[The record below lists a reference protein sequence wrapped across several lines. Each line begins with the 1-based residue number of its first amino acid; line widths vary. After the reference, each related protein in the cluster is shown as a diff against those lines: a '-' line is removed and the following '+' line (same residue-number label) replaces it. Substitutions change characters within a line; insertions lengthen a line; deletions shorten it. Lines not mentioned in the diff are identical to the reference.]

1 MLSVRYINV
10 ATKMRRLLR
19 IFLSFFIICIVFYHS
34 LLSLSPTQDALSS
47 TSNVYNNN
55 KVKVYKPSKSTSN
68 VAICLIV
75 KNETLYID
83 EWLDYNIAL
92 GFSPIIIYDNTKT
105 FELNNSLHSG
115 IYTWYET
122 REDIWEYIQL
132 IHFPEYPG
140 QVKAYQRCLKHEAA
154 NSTFAA
160 MFDADEFLV
169 LKKHDN
175 VVDFMDEYCKE
186 EECGELSVNWLMMS
200 DSNETTYSPI
210 PITKRNAHGEK
221 YGTMKSIV
229 RPNYAA
235 DPIEYGWH
243 TVTLSKGYMVD
254 TNGKKRI
261 ANGKGG
267 YSVRQENKDGPYD
280 IAVLHHYPFKSKQ
293 ELDYK
298 LCSKG
303 NALEKEGVNPFC
315 NSKYY
320 TLHQEKLKYNDDA
333 WKQLKRMVP
342 KYKIYDESTNRD
354 IVAEIDTP
362 IQNVS
367 ITKTQQHEGTW
378 KKIDRQPYMGNL
390 SCVFEVAHWNLES
403 FKRPIDLEKRR
414 QCGKLQYIPYEGYE
428 PPNASDIFGK
438 LVNGTT
444 IYFIGDSMTCQSGA
458 DFLCLMASI
467 SEITRK
473 EIGRLPP
480 KNWCN
485 GANECEVNFDGY
497 TGWNHAQATF
507 RSFGPKR
514 IDIHVVVAIEYGRV
528 GELAKYLKNA
538 KKGDIFVLNQGLHKR
553 RDRGHDFLLNSF
565 IKNKET
571 IEAAKGKGAHI
582 VWRET
587 TGAHFHTQDG
597 YYDDSIKALQTTK
610 SAVCVPSS
618 VINKEKSKA
627 WDDVGLVP
635 LMKPLNIPILETWEA
650 TFLAPEWCHVG
661 QGVDCVH
668 WLQPGPT
675 SYLSEALLN
684 YIINDI

>member
-1 MLSVRYINV
+1 
-10 ATKMRRLLR
+10 MRRLLR

-34 LLSLSPTQDALSS
+34 LLPLSPSEDELS
-47 TSNVYNNN
+47 TSNVYDNN
-55 KVKVYKPSKSTSN
+55 KVQVFSPSKSTSN

-140 QVKAYQRCLKHEAA
+140 QVKAYQRCLKQEAA
-154 NSTFAA
+154 NSTYAA
-160 MFDADEFLV
+160 LFDVDEFLV

-186 EECGELSVNWLMMS
+186 DCGELSVNWLMMS
-200 DSNETTYSPI
+200 ESNETSYSPV
-210 PITKRNAHGEK
+210 PITKRNVHGER
-221 YGTMKSIV
+221 YGTMKNIV

-235 DPIEYGWH
+235 EQIEYGWH

-254 TNGKKRI
+254 TNGKTRI
-261 ANGKGG
+261 ANGQGG
-267 YSVRQENKDGPYD
+267 YSVRQENKDGPFD
-280 IAVLHHYPFKSKQ
+280 IAVLHHYAFKSKQ
-293 ELDYK
+293 ELDFK
-298 LCSKG
+298 LCSRG
-303 NALEKEGVNPFC
+303 NALEKDGVKATC

-320 TLHQEKLKYNDDA
+320 TLHQDKLNYNDDA

-342 KYKIYDESTNRD
+342 KYRIYDESTNKD
-354 IVAEIDTP
+354 TVMEKDTP
-362 IQNVS
+362 IQNVN
-367 ITKTQQHEGTW
+367 IPTTQQQGTW
-378 KKIDRQPYMGNL
+378 KISNRQPYMGNL
-390 SCVFEVAHWNLES
+390 SCIFEVAHWNLES
-403 FKRPIDLEKRR
+403 FKKPIDLEKRR
-414 QCGKLQYIPYEGYE
+414 QCGKLQYIPYEGYK
-428 PPNASDIFGK
+428 PPNASDIFDK

-473 EIGRLPP
+473 EIVRLPP

-497 TGWNHAQATF
+497 TGWNHAKATF

-514 IDIHVVVAIEYGRV
+514 IYIHVVAAIEYGRV
-528 GELAKYLKNA
+528 GELTKYLNNA
-538 KKGDIFVLNQGLHKR
+538 KKGDTFVLNQGLHKR

-565 IKNKET
+565 IKNKEV
-571 IEAAKGKGAHI
+571 IKAAKGKGAHI

-618 VINKEKSKA
+618 DINKEKSKA

-635 LMKPLNIPILETWEA
+635 FLKSLDIPILETWEA
-650 TFLAPEWCHVG
+650 TFLAQEWCHVG
-661 QGVDCVH
+661 QGMDCVH